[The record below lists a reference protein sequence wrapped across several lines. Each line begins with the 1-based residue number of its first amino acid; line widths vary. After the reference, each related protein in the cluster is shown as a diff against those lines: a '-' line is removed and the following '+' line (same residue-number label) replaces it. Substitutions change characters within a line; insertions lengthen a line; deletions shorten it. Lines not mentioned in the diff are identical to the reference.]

1 MIAPVDARGERGG
14 GPSVEAALLATL
26 MGLLI
31 GFVIA
36 VGRLVAAESA
46 CDQAARAAARI
57 ASIER
62 DAAQAQVQGQVAA
75 ESAVASQGL
84 TLAQLA
90 VTIDTSQFGRPLG
103 EPGVV
108 GADVACQV
116 RWSDL
121 AVPGAP
127 GFHDLEASFTS
138 PIDQFR
144 ERQR

>member
-1 MIAPVDARGERGG
+1 M
-14 GPSVEAALLATL
+14 LATL

-36 VGRLVAAESA
+36 AGRLVAAESA

-62 DAAQAQVQGQVAA
+62 DAAQAQVRGQLAA
-75 ESAVASQGL
+75 EAALASQGL
-84 TLAQLA
+84 TLVQ
-90 VTIDTSQFGRPLG
+90 VEVRIDTSQFGTPLG

-108 GADVACQV
+108 RADVACQV

-121 AVPGAP
+121 ALPGAP
-127 GFHDLEASFTS
+127 GTHDLHASFAS
-138 PIDQFR
+138 PLDEFR

>member
-1 MIAPVDARGERGG
+1 M
-14 GPSVEAALLATL
+14 EAALLAVL

-36 VGRLVAAESA
+36 IGRLVAAESA
-46 CDQAARAAARI
+46 CDQAARSAARV

-62 DAAQAQVQGQVAA
+62 DPAQAQVQGRLAA
-75 ESAVASQGL
+75 EAAVTSQGL
-84 TLAQLA
+84 TLAQLT
-90 VTIDTSQFGRPLG
+90 VTIDASQVDAPLG

-108 GADVACQV
+108 RADIACQV

-121 AVPGAP
+121 ALPGAP
-127 GFHDLEASFTS
+127 GTHDLRASSTS
-138 PIDQFR
+138 PIDQLR

>member
-1 MIAPVDARGERGG
+1 MIARGERGG

-62 DAAQAQVQGQVAA
+62 DAAQAQVQGQMAA

-90 VTIDTSQFGRPLG
+90 VTIDTSQLSRPLG

-108 GADVACQV
+108 RADVACQV